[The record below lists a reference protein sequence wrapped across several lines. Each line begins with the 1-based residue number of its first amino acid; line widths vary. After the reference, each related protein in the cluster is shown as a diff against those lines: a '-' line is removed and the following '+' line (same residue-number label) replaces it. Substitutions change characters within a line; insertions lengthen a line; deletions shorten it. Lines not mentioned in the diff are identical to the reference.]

1 MLTRKQMNVVLKQMF
16 KDTTEICKLLAFA
29 TNQSPL
35 SFQACVNQLSEL
47 KDNSNKSVSER
58 HLERLYILTTIF
70 RDIHGYLQTEYSR
83 TIANAESFVEVVQ
96 TADGVKFQLVADQ
109 EEAQKRFDEARK
121 RTMEKFG
128 SILTDPKWD
137 DENFQKASELASST
151 HRETLDK
158 LAAEDGQQH

>member
-35 SFQACVNQLSEL
+35 SLQACINQLSNLNE
-47 KDNSNKSVSER
+47 NSNASVSER
-58 HLERLYILTTIF
+58 HLERLYILTAIF

-83 TIANAESFVEVVQ
+83 AVANAESFVEAVQ
-96 TADGVKFQLVADQ
+96 TSDGVKFQLVADQ
-109 EEAQKRFDEARK
+109 EKAQKRFDEARK

-128 SILTDPKWD
+128 PILRDPKWD
-137 DENFQKASELASST
+137 DEHFVEASELASSM

-158 LAAEDGQQH
+158 LATEDEQQQ